1 MWCRDHDDARTPI
14 ASETLREDQAHGR
27 NAHLRRVGEGADRP
41 GGRCPEARIRGLS
54 RSVADFPSK
63 KISADRLGENGRV
76 QKTWMNG
83 MRDRARRKR
92 RRRLL
97 DGSKPAKGLNPTS
110 AAGREKTCSSKAA
123 LSAAG
128 SGTPRGKENAAAHD
142 LDADDEPA
150 DAPLAWQVKPL
161 TDWSVSLT
169 RLTTPCASRPPMN
182 NRRLQTRGSRD
193 AQEHFAVNTRRK
205 RTRRI

>member
-1 MWCRDHDDARTPI
+1 MAGTRSFAALAKARIGQEVDARKH
-14 ASETLREDQAHGR
+14 ASADSRDRSLIS
-27 NAHLRRVGEGADRP
+27 LLKVGG
-41 GGRCPEARIRGLS
+41 
-54 RSVADFPSK
+54 
-63 KISADRLGENGRV
+63 DRLGENGRV